1 MPAAERSNWNRCPFP
16 LPSNQNSASRPQT
29 FSSFANLTARWTFF
43 RMKLRTS
50 PMMANVQRLKEET
63 HGPLSWT
70 IGCRRHPQVVPWCGK
85 MKFSPNPRMR
95 GSSYGNILRLQVV
108 HDELDEMDLTQRIVE
123 CVSRLVS
130 GKIQAVL
137 AIRYCQLISL
147 QHFVLLVQ
155 RVMVTQ
161 IWVYLRPRAR

>member
-1 MPAAERSNWNRCPFP
+1 ME
-16 LPSNQNSASRPQT
+16 
-29 FSSFANLTARWTFF
+29 
-43 RMKLRTS
+43 
-50 PMMANVQRLKEET
+50 
-63 HGPLSWT
+63 
-70 IGCRRHPQVVPWCGK
+70 
-85 MKFSPNPRMR
+85 
-95 GSSYGNILRLQVV
+95 LQVV
-108 HDELDEMDLTQRIVE
+108 HAELGEMDLTQRIVE

-161 IWVYLRPRAR
+161 I